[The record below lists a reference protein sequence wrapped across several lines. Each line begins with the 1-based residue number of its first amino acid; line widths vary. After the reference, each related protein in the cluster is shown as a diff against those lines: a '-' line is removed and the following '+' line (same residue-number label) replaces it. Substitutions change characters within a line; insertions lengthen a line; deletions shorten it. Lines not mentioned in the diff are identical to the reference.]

1 MPFYLV
7 IIEKFVL
14 LQKRIPTN
22 LRYMNIGR
30 ILLATAL
37 LLGTTASHANVD
49 YKKDAK
55 YIELRDSMTRAFNDG
70 DSARFYTHLKNLQQ
84 YLLDHN
90 DLHAYYT
97 QRCNDIVFEMNR
109 QKIFEAYSK
118 AMQLSKELREKKLY
132 KEMYMAVNMMGHIN
146 RYCGNKEAAKKC
158 FYEVIELM
166 KQHGYYESIPPI
178 YLNIVNVALDDDP
191 NEAFELLDKAKAIA
205 QKYTPDRVFD
215 IETRKILTYYNSGDI
230 DKFMEGYKWYKAG
243 EAKGKSSVHGR
254 SMEAYYLAC
263 TGKVDEAVEY
273 ARKELGDDGADA
285 IPLIYE
291 RAGRWKE
298 AYESFKKESLL
309 SDSIDNVVL
318 SNSMQGIQDQIKLFE
333 AEKKAAT
340 VRTTA
345 LLGAI
350 FLLTLLIVAL
360 IYIVQIRKKHLR
372 ELHKAYHKALESEK
386 MKTAF
391 IQNVSHEVRTPLNII
406 SGFAQVIT
414 DPDLSANPEELEHI
428 STMMQKSTRQITTLI
443 DEILGLS
450 LIESTEKVSQHDT
463 THVNQLLRE
472 LLTEY
477 KDYVTSETELQLDTT
492 LADDFTLK
500 TNQTMLHRILSCLID
515 NAAKYTEKGRISIH
529 ATQTDNLLQLT
540 VTDTGDGV
548 PAEEAERIFDR
559 FVKLN
564 DFKEGIGLG
573 LPLSR
578 KLAEQLGGKI
588 ELDTTY
594 TDGAQFIV
602 TLPISK
608 PAD

>member
-1 MPFYLV
+1 MK
-7 IIEKFVL
+7 IA
-14 LQKRIPTN
+14 
-22 LRYMNIGR
+22 R
-30 ILLATAL
+30 ILLAFAL
-37 LLGTTASHANVD
+37 LLTTTATQAQVD

-55 YIELRDSMTRAFNDG
+55 YLELRDSMTHAFNDG
-70 DSARFYTHLKNLQQ
+70 DSARFYTHLNNLQN
-84 YLLDHN
+84 YLLEQN

-166 KQHGYYESIPPI
+166 KQNGYYESIPPI
-178 YLNIVNVALDDDP
+178 YMNIVNVALDDDS

-230 DKFMEGYKWYKAG
+230 EKFMEGYKWYKAG

-263 TGKVDEAVEY
+263 IGKVDEAVAY
-273 ARKELGDDGADA
+273 AKRELGDDGADA

-318 SNSMQGIQDQIKLFE
+318 TNSMRGIQDQLALYE
-333 AEKKAAT
+333 TEKQAAKD
-340 VRTTA
+340 RTYTM
-345 LLGAI
+345 LGAI

-360 IYIVQIRKKHLR
+360 TYIVISRRKHMKQLR
-372 ELHKAYHKALESEK
+372 VAYNKAMESEK

-406 SGFAQVIT
+406 TGFAQVIS
-414 DPDLSANPEELEHI
+414 DPDLASSADERKHI
-428 STMMQKSTRQITTLI
+428 STMMQRSTRQVTILI

-450 LIESTEKVSQHDT
+450 LIESTEKIHKDDT
-463 THVNQLLRE
+463 VHVNQTLHTLRDEYQEYVNNDTRIEVASELSDNYAVKTNESMLRRILICLLDNAVKY
-472 LLTEY
+472 TEEGTITLRV
-477 KDYVTSETELQLDTT
+477 KQAAEELQLVV
-492 LADDFTLK
+492 
-500 TNQTMLHRILSCLID
+500 
-515 NAAKYTEKGRISIH
+515 E
-529 ATQTDNLLQLT
+529 
-540 VTDTGDGV
+540 DTGSGV
-548 PAEEAERIFDR
+548 PEAEAERIFDR
-559 FVKLN
+559 FVKL
-564 DFKEGIGLG
+564 DKFKEGIGLG
-573 LPLSR
+573 LSLSR

-588 ELDTTY
+588 KLDTTY
-594 TDGAQFIV
+594 TDGARFIV
-602 TLPISK
+602 TLPIHCE
-608 PAD
+608 